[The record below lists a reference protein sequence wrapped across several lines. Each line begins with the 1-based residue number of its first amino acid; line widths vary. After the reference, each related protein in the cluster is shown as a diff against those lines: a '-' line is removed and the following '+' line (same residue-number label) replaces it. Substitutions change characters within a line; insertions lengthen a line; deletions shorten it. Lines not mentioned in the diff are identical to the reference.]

1 MCGDVM
7 GPTVGPLDSFATP
20 VFVSPSLLL
29 PLPLLHAPRC
39 SNHTILGPRAE
50 LLEGEEGFAL
60 SQGTWQ
66 RDGWRELDDLRKKLE
81 GLKELR
87 ELVRG
92 LGRSGGKGPL
102 RKAPEQVGGP
112 VGVLNPVAVSSLLV
126 FAVGLPWTAA
136 TCTVQRG

>member
-1 MCGDVM
+1 M
-7 GPTVGPLDSFATP
+7 
-20 VFVSPSLLL
+20 
-29 PLPLLHAPRC
+29 
-39 SNHTILGPRAE
+39 
-50 LLEGEEGFAL
+50 LEGEEGFAL

-102 RKAPEQVGGP
+102 RKAPEQASSWRCGVTRPEGCRWKELRELVRGLGRSGKGP
-112 VGVLNPVAVSSLLV
+112 PRTAPEQLRQPAVWL
-126 FAVGLPWTAA
+126 ADEA
-136 TCTVQRG
+136 